1 MKIIDLKYKNQIDLL
16 FNLTNNDFFIIKYLV
31 KKIYKPTNIV
41 IKNKKNIIYENNK
54 KIEFNM
60 NGLLFMINI
69 IDDVLHI
76 FTINKKKY
84 KNNVLNITIDKYN
97 KYGYIEKFMKYKKYK
112 KFDILNIGLNILNIY
127 LNRNIINN
135 YSINNEC
142 FLKNDINKLKNLL
155 YFYKNISILIDYK
168 LDVQIYSIN
177 ELFISKINRINNYK
191 LEIYNNYIKHN
202 NINNFYDII
211 INNKNNLIKKITNEK
226 NFHLF
231 HNDDKNDLINLIKN
245 NYIDYINKYK
255 LNKIEFTRI
264 YYNEIDYIIY
274 SNSLNFNKN
283 KSIVNEILEYINY
296 LKKFDKN
303 ILNNYIVDGYNELT
317 NINNVDNIII
327 IFHVEN
333 YNKWIKNINKKFI
346 VWNSIYN
353 INNNFFNS
361 IYKNLDWID
370 LYIMINEYNN
380 YLQLKNNI
388 FNYDYN
394 ILSNIKFCYK

>member
-16 FNLTNNDFFIIKYLV
+16 FNLINNDFFIIKYLV

-69 IDDVLHI
+69 IDDVFHI

-97 KYGYIEKFMKYKKYK
+97 KYGYIENFMKYKKYK

-168 LDVQIYSIN
+168 LDIQIYAIN

-255 LNKIEFTRI
+255 LNKIEFTKI

-317 NINNVDNIII
+317 NINNIDNIII

-353 INNNFFNS
+353 INNNFFNL